1 MAWVEQC
8 GSRSWRVRYVDG
20 EGHLR
25 SVSGFGSVEQAQDY
39 IISMTTNRQ
48 RGVWVDPAAGQ
59 ITLLDWTWRWL
70 PTLTVAE
77 RTEENYRRDLRK
89 HVLPRW
95 GEYPLGGISAGE
107 INAWAAELLAAGYAP
122 ATVSSLVK
130 LLSRLLT
137 DAVEARLIGENPV
150 RRHRRRGP
158 RVLPPTGERVWA
170 TPEQVVQIAEHAI
183 ALGDASMGLLIITA
197 AWTGMRW
204 GEIAGL
210 QRCNTHLDDGVI
222 VIDRYAGG
230 LHESGSRM
238 WLGPPKTAASIR
250 VITLPPFLIAL
261 LREHLDRTDGV
272 PVFTGPRG
280 GWLRRSNIDRR
291 IVRPAADGTVH
302 LPGASLR
309 LAPVR
314 PGLTFHGLRHS
325 HKTWLIA
332 DGVPEIAQARRLG
345 HHLPDR
351 IVETYSHVAPEV
363 DQRLLDGLEA
373 RWHAA
378 NAYLHPRHGHI
389 AFRALLTRIG
399 HWPSRAA

>member
-1 MAWVEQC
+1 MMAWVEQC

-183 ALGDASMGLLIITA
+183 ALGDPGGTHEMKRRAAGQRVHEAAHGALRDSPVGCSHDASHIADTGSSGRARPHQRFACGLSRLNV
-197 AWTGMRW
+197 GR
-204 GEIAGL
+204 
-210 QRCNTHLDDGVI
+210 RCH
-222 VIDRYAGG
+222 
-230 LHESGSRM
+230 
-238 WLGPPKTAASIR
+238 AASAHER
-250 VITLPPFLIAL
+250 
-261 LREHLDRTDGV
+261 
-272 PVFTGPRG
+272 
-280 GWLRRSNIDRR
+280 DRR
-291 IVRPAADGTVH
+291 GQQQQRDAQRHHGNPIKRERVR
-302 LPGASLR
+302 
-309 LAPVR
+309 
-314 PGLTFHGLRHS
+314 
-325 HKTWLIA
+325 
-332 DGVPEIAQARRLG
+332 
-345 HHLPDR
+345 
-351 IVETYSHVAPEV
+351 
-363 DQRLLDGLEA
+363 
-373 RWHAA
+373 
-378 NAYLHPRHGHI
+378 
-389 AFRALLTRIG
+389 
-399 HWPSRAA
+399 